1 MKQILLMIAV
11 VALVGC
17 GKKSKGDLKADVNS
31 SETFAR
37 VKSKDVKSWPELA
50 TIVNNRVPELEALA
64 KAYESAKIVLQEKID
79 DPKSSDAQIER
90 SKLALQDIQDDIK
103 KNITTLNDAR
113 ILLEQILAKQKQRQG
128 TQGSKRDSK
137 KAADFEADLIERL
150 RPYYS
155 ANSSTNLPESL
166 DLLIKG
172 PTPEFYEMFPEQIVK
187 VAIRD
192 AIKKS
197 SGELT
202 KADYNAVITLVFTNY
217 LVGGALLKDEGLK
230 EVAKLRNLEKLNL
243 ERHNITDTGLKELT
257 ELKQL
262 KELNLRRTKV
272 TYSGVTK
279 LQNALPKCNILS
291 NPK

>member
-1 MKQILLMIAV
+1 MRYFLLMMAV
-11 VALVGC
+11 AALAGC

-90 SKLALQDIQDDIK
+90 AKLALQDIQDDIK
-103 KNITTLNDAR
+103 KNITALNDAR

-128 TQGSKRDSK
+128 TQGTKRDSK
-137 KAADFEADLIERL
+137 KGADFEADLIERL

-155 ANSSTNLPESL
+155 ANSSTNLSESL

-217 LVGGALLKDEGLK
+217 LVGALLKDEGLE
-230 EVAKLRNLEKLNL
+230 EVAKLHNLQKLDL

-257 ELKQL
+257 ELKLL

-272 TYSGVTK
+272 TYSGLTK
-279 LQNALPKCNILS
+279 LQNALPKCKITHNAT
-291 NPK
+291 K

>member
-17 GKKSKGDLKADVNS
+17 GKKDSPESQAMPKA
-31 SETFAR
+31 E
-37 VKSKDVKSWPELA
+37 PEA
-50 TIVNNRVPELEALA
+50 GQAHD
-64 KAYESAKIVLQEKID
+64 Y
-79 DPKSSDAQIER
+79 
-90 SKLALQDIQDDIK
+90 
-103 KNITTLNDAR
+103 
-113 ILLEQILAKQKQRQG
+113 
-128 TQGSKRDSK
+128 
-137 KAADFEADLIERL
+137 
-150 RPYYS
+150 
-155 ANSSTNLPESL
+155 STNSPTNPPQSRDPLVRGPAPPLPM
-166 DLLIKG
+166 DLLARG
-172 PTPEFYEMFPEQIVK
+172 PTPEFYEMFPEENVKLAIRDFYEMFPEEIVK
-187 VAIRD
+187 LAIRD
-192 AIKKS
+192 AIYKS

-202 KADYNAVITLVFTNY
+202 KADYNAVITLVFDNL

-279 LQNALPKCNILS
+279 LQNALPKCKIDHNAT
-291 NPK
+291 K

>member
-1 MKQILLMIAV
+1 MCI
-11 VALVGC
+11 
-17 GKKSKGDLKADVNS
+17 
-31 SETFAR
+31 
-37 VKSKDVKSWPELA
+37 
-50 TIVNNRVPELEALA
+50 
-64 KAYESAKIVLQEKID
+64 
-79 DPKSSDAQIER
+79 
-90 SKLALQDIQDDIK
+90 
-103 KNITTLNDAR
+103 
-113 ILLEQILAKQKQRQG
+113 
-128 TQGSKRDSK
+128 RDR
-137 KAADFEADLIERL
+137 LL

-155 ANSSTNLPESL
+155 TNSSTNLPQSH
-166 DLLIKG
+166 DLLITG
-172 PTPEFYEMFPEQIVK
+172 PTLEFYEMFPEQIVK

-279 LQNALPKCNILS
+279 LQNALPNCKITHNAT
-291 NPK
+291 K